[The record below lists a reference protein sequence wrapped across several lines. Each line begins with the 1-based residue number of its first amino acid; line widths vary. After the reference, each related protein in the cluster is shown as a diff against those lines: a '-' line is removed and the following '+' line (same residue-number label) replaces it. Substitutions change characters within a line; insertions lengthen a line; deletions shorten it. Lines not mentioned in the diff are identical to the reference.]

1 VWALALAVAGS
12 LGLAGCRTRPSREP
26 GAPRKNQFLWARTP
40 AAGATTT
47 CPDDVVDL
55 TGDPHQPTSD
65 QVRCSYADGARGQA
79 RIEGKVIRGDG
90 SGLGEGVEGVEV
102 ELVLIADDGSARA
115 IARTRTDA
123 QGGFSLATRVGA
135 GSYVVRSGG
144 ISSAPW
150 EWEGKGPWSR
160 PDLVIYVP

>member
-1 VWALALAVAGS
+1 VWALALTCVWV
-12 LGLAGCRTRPSREP
+12 LAGCRTRTTATP
-26 GAPRKNQFLWARTP
+26 GAPRKNQFVWARTP
-40 AAGATTT
+40 AAGATST

-55 TGDPHQPTSD
+55 TGNSHQPTSD

-79 RIEGKVIRGDG
+79 RIEGKVLRDSGG
-90 SGLGEGVEGVEV
+90 GLGEGVENVEV
-102 ELVLIADDGSARA
+102 VLVWLGDDGSARP

-123 QGGFSLATRVGA
+123 QGGFSLAARVRA
-135 GSYVVRSGG
+135 GSYAVRSG
-144 ISSAPW
+144 SRSTQPW